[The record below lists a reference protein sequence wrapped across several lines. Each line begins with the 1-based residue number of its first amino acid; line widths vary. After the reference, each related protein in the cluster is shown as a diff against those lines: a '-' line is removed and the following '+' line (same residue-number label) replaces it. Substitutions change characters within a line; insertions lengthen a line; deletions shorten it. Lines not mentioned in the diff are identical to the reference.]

1 MASVDP
7 NKYSRN
13 KNIKPESNLTSMF
26 AIGRMLLMLIGIVG
40 ITMELFRENGWLKT
54 GLAKLFETT
63 TNMMLIPV
71 IIFVLWALN
80 RWMTSPN
87 KAETSRSGDL
97 PMYLMMGA
105 GGYYVFRLITTG
117 SL

>member
-1 MASVDP
+1 
-7 NKYSRN
+7 
-13 KNIKPESNLTSMF
+13 
-26 AIGRMLLMLIGIVG
+26 
-40 ITMELFRENGWLKT
+40 
-54 GLAKLFETT
+54 
-63 TNMMLIPV
+63 MMLIPV

-105 GGYYVFRLITTG
+105 GGYYLFRLITTG
-117 SL
+117 GF